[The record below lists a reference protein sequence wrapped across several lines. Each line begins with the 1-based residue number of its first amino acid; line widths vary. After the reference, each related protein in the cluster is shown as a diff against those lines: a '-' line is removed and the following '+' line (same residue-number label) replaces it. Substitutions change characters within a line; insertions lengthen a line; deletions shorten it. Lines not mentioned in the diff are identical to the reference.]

1 MANLFYSGLMVS
13 DQIDAKL
20 AGALVLDG
28 SNNEIA
34 VKDGALVVLGDLVP
48 DTTYVAS
55 GDFEYN
61 AYKAKAPAAVTDE
74 VCIVD
79 YAGISGGEIRDNYY
93 KMGVKLFGLEAPAG
107 EIVRVR
113 RLELHDKFWLGAD
126 NFESAPT
133 VGQFA
138 ELKASSFKHDPKAA
152 LTGGQ
157 YGVKILKEE
166 DLTTG
171 MESNGKKYLVE
182 VVAL

>member
-1 MANLFYSGLMVS
+1 MAHLFYAGLMASQQLDV
-13 DQIDAKL
+13 DL
-20 AGALVLDG
+20 AGALVQDSG
-28 SNNEIA
+28 SDIA
-34 VKDGALVVLGDLVP
+34 VKDGSLVVLGDLIA
-48 DTTYVAS
+48 DTTYKNS

-61 AYKAKAPAAVTDE
+61 AYKAAAPAAVTDE

-79 YAGISGGEIRDNYY
+79 YAGISGGDINGNYY
-93 KMGVKLFGLEAPAG
+93 KMGVKLYNLEAPAG

-113 RLELHDKFWLGAD
+113 RLHLHDKYWIGAD

-138 ELKASSFKHDPKAA
+138 ELKAGSMKHDPKAA

-157 YGVKILKEE
+157 FAVKILKAE
-166 DLTTG
+166 DLTVG
-171 MESNGKKYLVE
+171 MESSGLKYLCE